1 MKKQKR
7 EKIRQRTV
15 YKCPICKG
23 PVLLELLNLHMMFVC
38 CKSCNAVYDYYD
50 PLDERDIYNYDI

>member
-7 EKIRQRTV
+7 RQRTV

-23 PVLLELLNLHMMFVC
+23 PVILQLINPHTMFVC
-38 CKSCNAVYDYYD
+38 CESCNAVYDYYD
-50 PLDERDIYNYDI
+50 PFDEKESYNYDI